1 MRRCESCESCE
12 WRERGVGDSL
22 PCAGIRCPCV
32 VVVLLFVNEA
42 LQARRRRATS
52 GFEVGPASSR
62 RNGAIVVRRRNR
74 DSTRSRRGNRGPG
87 SRTTRSRGRALAVVV
102 VEVLLV
108 LGVLRLRRLRD
119 LLEVSHAGLFLLLP
133 PCSVRVLFRRVLIPP
148 PTFGTF
154 AVIFWKQ
161 GPAPFF
167 KITATWQP
175 KATL

>member
-1 MRRCESCESCE
+1 MKP
-12 WRERGVGDSL
+12 L
-22 PCAGIRCPCV
+22 IRLSEQYYIVAMPV
-32 VVVLLFVNEA
+32 QQVLMYF
-42 LQARRRRATS
+42 
-52 GFEVGPASSR
+52 
-62 RNGAIVVRRRNR
+62 
-74 DSTRSRRGNRGPG
+74 
-87 SRTTRSRGRALAVVV
+87 TTH
-102 VEVLLV
+102 
-108 LGVLRLRRLRD
+108 RLRRLRD